1 MNHPN
6 FGIETAPARPSS
18 IAFTGFR
25 SGPGG
30 IPNVLVNLMNGLAAA
45 DTPIDLLVNGRDIP
59 ELDRLRRDIR
69 VIDLSRRSGLT
80 VTLRLAGYLSN
91 ERPSALLSTRERAGR
106 QALYARR
113 LARSAV
119 RILVR
124 VGTHNSVSL
133 QQRNL
138 VQRFLRRRA
147 LAFTYRRVDGIIAVS
162 RGVAADLAAA
172 SGLPPERIVTLN
184 NPTVPEDVRDRAA
197 VPVAHPWLQPGAP
210 PVIMALGRLARVKD
224 YPTLLQAFA
233 RLRAAVP
240 LRLMILGDGN
250 QRGAI
255 LDLASHLGVAADVA
269 LPGFVANPYSYLSKA
284 TLFVLCSRREGSPN
298 ALIEALAVGTPVV
311 ATDCPSG
318 PGEILDHGRIGR
330 LVSVGDVEGLAAA
343 MKATLD
349 RPPDPRQLRD
359 AARPFGMA
367 AGIEAYRRV
376 LWPEAARLAENR

>member
-113 LARSAV
+113 LTRSAV

-133 QQRNL
+133 QQRNP

-147 LAFTYRRVDGIIAVS
+147 LAFTYRWVDGIIAVS

-172 SGLPPERIVTLN
+172 GGLPPDRIVTLN

-330 LVSVGDVEGLAAA
+330 LVSVGAVEGLAAA

>member
-1 MNHPN
+1 MSHPN
-6 FGIETAPARPSS
+6 FDIQTAPARLSR

-45 DTPIDLLVNGRDIP
+45 DTPSDLLVNGRDIP

-91 ERPSALLSTRERAGR
+91 ERPSALLSTREWAGR

-113 LARSAV
+113 LTRSAV

-133 QQRNL
+133 QQRNP

-147 LAFTYRRVDGIIAVS
+147 LAFTYRWVDGIIAVS

-172 SGLPPERIVTLN
+172 GGLPPDRIVTLN

-233 RLRAAVP
+233 RLRATAP

-250 QRGAI
+250 QRGAL
-255 LDLASHLGVAADVA
+255 LDLAAHLGVTADVA

-349 RPPDPRQLRD
+349 RPPDPDRLRD
-359 AARPFGMA
+359 AVRPFGMA

-376 LWPEAARLAENR
+376 LWPEAARLTENR

>member
-113 LARSAV
+113 LTRSAV

-133 QQRNL
+133 QQRNP

-147 LAFTYRRVDGIIAVS
+147 LAFTYRWVDGIIAVS

-172 SGLPPERIVTLN
+172 GGLPPDRIVTLN

>member
-113 LARSAV
+113 LTRSAV

-133 QQRNL
+133 QQRNP

-147 LAFTYRRVDGIIAVS
+147 LAFTYRWVDGIIAVS

-172 SGLPPERIVTLN
+172 GGLPPDRIVTLN

-233 RLRAAVP
+233 RLRATAP

>member
-1 MNHPN
+1 MSHPN
-6 FGIETAPARPSS
+6 FDIQTAPARLSR

-113 LARSAV
+113 LTRSAV

-184 NPTVPEDVRDRAA
+184 NPTVPEDVRERAA
-197 VPVAHPWLQPGAP
+197 VAVAHPWLQPGAP

-233 RLRAAVP
+233 RLRATAP

-250 QRGAI
+250 QRGAL
-255 LDLASHLGVAADVA
+255 LDLAAHLGVTADVA

-330 LVSVGDVEGLAAA
+330 LVSVGDVEGLAGA

-349 RPPDPRQLRD
+349 RPPDPDRLRD
-359 AARPFGMA
+359 AVRPFGMA

-376 LWPEAARLAENR
+376 LWPEAARLTENR

>member
-1 MNHPN
+1 MSKPN
-6 FGIETAPARPSS
+6 FGIQMTPARPSR

-45 DTPIDLLVNGRDIP
+45 DTPIDLLVHSRDIP

-80 VTLRLAGYLSN
+80 DTLRLAGYLSN
-91 ERPSALLSTRERAGR
+91 DRPTALLSTRERAGR

-133 QQRNL
+133 EQRNP

-172 SGLPPERIVTLN
+172 GGLPPERIVTLN
-184 NPTVPEDVRDRAA
+184 NPTVPDDVRDRAA
-197 VPVAHPWLQPGAP
+197 VPVAHPWLQPGEP

-224 YPTLLQAFA
+224 YPTLIRAFA

-250 QRGAI
+250 QRGAL
-255 LDLASHLGVAADVA
+255 LDLAAHLGVAADVV
-269 LPGFVANPYSYLSKA
+269 LPGFVTNPYSYLSKA
-284 TLFVLCSRREGSPN
+284 ALFVLCSRREGSPN

-318 PGEILDHGRIGR
+318 PGEILDHGRIGH
-330 LVSVGDVEGLAAA
+330 LVPVGHVEALATA

-349 RPPDPRQLRD
+349 RPPDPDRLRE
-359 AARPFGMA
+359 AVRPFGMA

>member
-1 MNHPN
+1 MSHPN
-6 FGIETAPARPSS
+6 FDIQTAPARLSR

-184 NPTVPEDVRDRAA
+184 NPTVPEDVRERAA
-197 VPVAHPWLQPGAP
+197 VAVAHPWLQPGAP

-233 RLRAAVP
+233 RLRATAP

-330 LVSVGDVEGLAAA
+330 LVSVGDVEGLAGA

-349 RPPDPRQLRD
+349 RPPDPDRLRD
-359 AARPFGMA
+359 AVRPFGMA

-376 LWPEAARLAENR
+376 LWPEAARLTENR

>member
-1 MNHPN
+1 MIKPN
-6 FGIETAPARPSS
+6 FGIQMTPTRPSR

-45 DTPIDLLVNGRDIP
+45 DTPIDLLVHSRDIP

-69 VIDLSRRSGLT
+69 VIDLNRRSGPT
-80 VTLRLAGYLSN
+80 VTLRLAGYLGN
-91 ERPSALLSTRERAGR
+91 ERPTVLLSTRERAGR

-133 QQRNL
+133 EQRNV

-172 SGLPPERIVTLN
+172 GGLRPERIVTLN
-184 NPTVPEDVRDRAA
+184 NPTIPDDVRDRAA
-197 VPVAHPWLQPGAP
+197 VPVAHPWLQPGGP

-224 YPTLLQAFA
+224 YPTLIRAFA

-250 QRGAI
+250 QRDV
-255 LDLASHLGVAADVA
+255 LLNLAAHLGVAADVA

-284 TLFVLCSRREGSPN
+284 ALFVLCSRREGSPN

-330 LVSVGDVEGLAAA
+330 LVPVGDVEALAAA
-343 MKATLD
+343 MNATLD
-349 RPPDPRQLRD
+349 RPPDPDRLRE
-359 AARPFGMA
+359 AVRPFGMA